1 MKATTIEI
9 LNRVAKLAW
18 DEEMG
23 DSVHITE
30 EVRAKTI
37 VNALKEEGVDTT
49 ELEKYINGEEY

>member
-9 LNRVAKLAW
+9 LNKVAKLAYN
-18 DEEMG
+18 EEMG

-30 EVRAKTI
+30 EVSSKMV

-49 ELEKYINGEEY
+49 ELEAYLNGEED